1 MIDDYEDDEALDADP
16 FARDD
21 EEIDDFEPY
30 KAPPTPAGVKI
41 LIGCLIAFVCIT
53 ILAIAAGLVVPVL
66 LQGRGK
72 AWEIQCINN
81 LKQSYPAAAAYS
93 DSRYEFPRDK
103 NGDPPRADDSL
114 NILLR
119 SRHGRNLEPKLFK
132 CPAGDGSLA
141 EVDEDERFQLDEDT
155 NDYAWAVVRRK
166 LPLASKP
173 MPLASD
179 KYYDEYSEEHNGHE
193 GIIHVLF
200 TDGSVETWDIDD
212 PAVQEKMDVDTG
224 LPSGLGR

>member
-1 MIDDYEDDEALDADP
+1 MNEGLHRRNGFTLVELLVVIS
-16 FARDD
+16 
-21 EEIDDFEPY
+21 I
-30 KAPPTPAGVKI
+30 
-41 LIGCLIAFVCIT
+41 IAI
-53 ILAIAAGLVVPVL
+53 IAGLVVPVL

-72 AWEIQCINN
+72 AWEVQCLNN
-81 LKQSYPAAAAYS
+81 LKQIYPAAAAYS
-93 DSRYEFPRDK
+93 DSKFEFPRDK
-103 NGDPPRADDSL
+103 NGDPPRAHDSL

-119 SRHGRNLEPKLFK
+119 SLQGRLLEPKIFI

-141 EVDEDERFQLDEDT
+141 ATDEDDKFQLDEDT

-200 TDGSVETWDIDD
+200 TDGSVESWDVMD